1 MNALPAIAGREIG
14 AALRNRWAAAAVLML
29 AGLALAMVAIGGAP
43 SGPVEAGRLAVA
55 TANLASLT
63 VYLVPLLAL
72 LLSCDALAGEAERG
86 TMQLLLACPVARWQI
101 PIGKF
106 LAHLAV
112 LAFAVA
118 AGYGLAAALAAD
130 GADAAAWRAFAVM
143 AASSVWLGAAFAAL
157 GCAIG
162 AAAPDRGA
170 ASAAAILAWLA
181 LVVLYDM
188 ALLGL
193 LAADEEQAVSP
204 GLFAA
209 LMLANPVDL
218 YRLLNP
224 AGAGPEALGSF
235 AVATIAAAMA
245 AWIAAPLA
253 AAGALFYRRE
263 Y

>member
-29 AGLALAMVAIGGAP
+29 AGLALAMVAVGGAP
-43 SGPVEAGRLAVA
+43 FGPVAASRLAVA
-55 TANLASLT
+55 TANLAGLT

-101 PIGKF
+101 PFGKF
-106 LAHLAV
+106 LACLAI

-118 AGYGLAAALAAD
+118 VGYGLAGALAAR

-162 AAAPDRGA
+162 AAAPDRAAAGA
-170 ASAAAILAWLA
+170 AAVLAWLA

-193 LAADEEQAVSP
+193 LAADAEHAVAP

-209 LMLANPVDL
+209 LMLANPADL

-224 AGAGPEALGSF
+224 GAAGPEGLEG
-235 AVATIAAAMA
+235 VAAAMIPAAMA